1 MHGFQIWLNLPA
13 AEKMKPAA
21 YQEIASASVGEQLL
35 PKGGEVRVIAGDVRI
50 DDVVQQGQI
59 VNAST
64 QPVFLD
70 TKLLAGESV
79 KLDFDSSQLA
89 QVYVYK
95 GNTDSLMTRELGVY
109 AEGDSLVLTAGP
121 SGVEL
126 LVLSGQKINEPIV
139 QYGPFVMNTAAQIDQ
154 AIKDFQSPHFL
165 ENLKRA

>member
-1 MHGFQIWLNLPA
+1 M
-13 AEKMKPAA
+13 
-21 YQEIASASVGEQLL
+21 
-35 PKGGEVRVIAGDVRI
+35 
-50 DDVVQQGQI
+50 
-59 VNAST
+59 
-64 QPVFLD
+64 
-70 TKLLAGESV
+70 
-79 KLDFDSSQLA
+79 

-95 GNTDSLMTRELGVY
+95 GNTDSLTTRELGVD